1 MSPSMN
7 IPDQIDYHFNAIFL
21 VWFAA
26 FVAASLTSVGVKGHR
41 LRHACSGIAVAVL
54 AAPLVFVPFNTL
66 RVIADLVIV
75 LLVLGVGVASSVGE
89 AV

>member
-26 FVAASLTSVGVKGHR
+26 FVAASLTSVSVKGHR

-54 AAPLVFVPFNTL
+54 AAPLVYLTGLMLWV
-66 RVIADLVIV
+66 LVVQITR
-75 LLVLGVGVASSVGE
+75 
-89 AV
+89 